1 MRRQSCSY
9 PYMNK
14 IRTLIVDDE
23 KPARDELSAML
34 SAFDHIEL
42 VGQAA
47 NADQAEELIRRLDPQ
62 LIFLD
67 VQMPERTGF
76 DLLESLA
83 SVPSVIFVTAY
94 DTYALKA
101 FEVSAVDYLMKPI
114 REERL
119 RKAIDLLKVRG
130 PGVEERL
137 FVKDSGRYHL
147 IKLVDI
153 HLIESMD
160 NYARIFFNKQVV
172 LHKTSL
178 NQLEQKL
185 PGDVFFRTSRSQ
197 IINRNYIDKIDN
209 NESGLFVKLL
219 SGELVFV
226 STRQAPK
233 LRQLLLK

>member
-1 MRRQSCSY
+1 
-9 PYMNK
+9 MNK

-130 PGVEERL
+130 PGVEQRL

-233 LRQLLLK
+233 LRQLLSK

>member
-1 MRRQSCSY
+1 
-9 PYMNK
+9 MNK

-42 VGQAA
+42 IGQAA

>member
-1 MRRQSCSY
+1 
-9 PYMNK
+9 MNK

-23 KPARDELSAML
+23 KPARDELSTML
-34 SAFDHIEL
+34 SVFDHIEL
-42 VGQAA
+42 IGQAA
-47 NADQAEELIRRLDPQ
+47 NADQAEEMIRRLSPQ

-94 DTYALKA
+94 DAYALKA
-101 FEVSAVDYLMKPI
+101 FEVSAVDYLMKPV

-119 RKAIDLLKVRG
+119 KKAIDLLKVRG
-130 PGVEERL
+130 PRFEERL

-147 IKLVDI
+147 IKLSDI

-160 NYARIFFNKQVV
+160 NYARIFFNKQIV
-172 LHKTSL
+172 LHKISL
-178 NQLEQKL
+178 NQLGQKL

-197 IINRNYIDKIDN
+197 IINRNHIDKIDS
-209 NESGLFVKLL
+209 NESGLFLKLL
-219 SGELVFV
+219 SGQLVIV

-233 LRQLLLK
+233 LRQLLSK

>member
-1 MRRQSCSY
+1 
-9 PYMNK
+9 MNK

-42 VGQAA
+42 IGQAA

-76 DLLESLA
+76 DLLESLT
-83 SVPSVIFVTAY
+83 SIPSVIFVTAY
-94 DTYALKA
+94 DEYALKA

-233 LRQLLLK
+233 LRQLLSK

>member
-1 MRRQSCSY
+1 
-9 PYMNK
+9 MNK

>member
-1 MRRQSCSY
+1 
-9 PYMNK
+9 MNK

-185 PGDVFFRTSRSQ
+185 PGYVFFRTSRSQ

-233 LRQLLLK
+233 LRQLLSK

>member
-1 MRRQSCSY
+1 
-9 PYMNK
+9 MNK

-233 LRQLLLK
+233 LRQLLSK

>member
-1 MRRQSCSY
+1 
-9 PYMNK
+9 MNK

-23 KPARDELSAML
+23 KPARDELSALL

-76 DLLESLA
+76 DLLESLT

-130 PGVEERL
+130 PGVEQRL

-153 HLIESMD
+153 HLVESMD

-233 LRQLLLK
+233 LRQLLSK